1 MIRRPPRSTRTDT
14 LCPSTTL
21 CRSRDLPGLH
31 RRSRAGP
38 LAARSGAAARLGD
51 GRNSRFLRSLSVP
64 VLCRTGAALR
74 PADDPGPGYR
84 GGGTDPASGGD
95 AAHARPA
102 ADDRGAVLP
111 RLRLLRK
118 PPAPARGGAL
128 EGRLLFQ
135 GDDASVAVS
144 RRRIRRSDEQTTEL
158 Q

>member
-1 MIRRPPRSTRTDT
+1 MLRRPPRSTRTDT
-14 LCPSTTL
+14 LFPYTPL
-21 CRSRDLPGLH
+21 FRS
-31 RRSRAGP
+31 
-38 LAARSGAAARLGD
+38 
-51 GRNSRFLRSLSVP
+51 
-64 VLCRTGAALR
+64 
-74 PADDPGPGYR
+74 ADDPGPGYR

-135 GDDASVAVS
+135 GDDASVAVD
-144 RRRIRRSDEQTTEL
+144 RRRLRHRPGGFGRLRLLVRSVRLPARPFRRGSSEDSRVEQGGDHKG
-158 Q
+158 